1 MVKSKSTSMRSSGS
15 GVPLSGVLA
24 ILLVALVATA
34 SWMVP
39 EAAAQQT
46 REQAAAAAAEQASGR
61 DQTELGQ
68 SNVEFIEKA
77 ARQGAEI
84 MANPGLE
91 EEADFFKQQ
100 EAVDRYTQEHRQWLE
115 QQVERTKQIAR
126 GAIDQYGREQGI
138 QAEQAVPDG
147 PYFIVFVSQS
157 MGAEGLRQAF
167 AYGIGRKDVAFAF
180 IGYRADQTHMSFF
193 TALQKIIGVP
203 EDEEDVPSVMLNP
216 PAFTENSITR
226 VPAIVKFDPLGNPIA
241 KAEGVANPEWLDDRI
256 SRGLESSY
264 GVVGETHDIAEENLI
279 AVMKQRAAEFDHE
292 AESRKAAERYF
303 EEIETIGLPYAKETR
318 RREMLAQMV
327 VQEDVVD
334 HEGVVRHRAGEV
346 LSMVDEMPMAPVLV
360 IFNSQD
366 PYHVEFAKSIL
377 PRYPDRNVILMT
389 TDVNRASGFTG
400 YIQQEA
406 EIGRPVYLLTREVQS
421 TFRIE
426 AIPTLVTPLEDR
438 FAIVEVPLE
447 QGEVSHGTGTQ
458 AQAR

>member
-1 MVKSKSTSMRSSGS
+1 MVKNEANVNVRFGF
-15 GVPLSGVLA
+15 GVRLNWVLA
-24 ILLVALVATA
+24 IILTFLVGTT
-34 SWMVP
+34 SWVVP

-46 REQAAAAAAEQASGR
+46 KDQAAVAAAELASGR
-61 DQTELGQ
+61 DQTALGQ
-68 SNVEFIEKA
+68 SNMDFIEEA

-91 EEADFFKQQ
+91 EEAEFFKQQ
-100 EAVDRYTQEHRQWLE
+100 EAVDRYTHEHREWLE
-115 QQVERTKQIAR
+115 RQVDRTKQIAQ
-126 GAIDQYGREQGI
+126 GSIDQYGREQGI
-138 QAEQAVPDG
+138 QVEQAVPEG

-167 AYGIGRKDVAFAF
+167 AYGVGRKDVAFAF

-193 TALQKIIGVP
+193 SALQKIIGAP
-203 EDEEDVPSVMLNP
+203 GDEEDVPSVMLNP
-216 PAFTENSITR
+216 PAFTENSINQ
-226 VPAIVKFDPLGNPIA
+226 VPAIVKFDALGNPIA
-241 KAEGVANPEWLDDRI
+241 KVEGVANPQWLDDRI
-256 SRGLESSY
+256 ARGLESSY
-264 GVVGETHDIAEENLI
+264 GVVGETHEIVEENLI
-279 AVMKQRAAEFDHE
+279 AVMKQRASEFDHE

-303 EEIETIGLPYAKETR
+303 EELETIGLPYAKETR

-360 IFNSQD
+360 VFNSQD

-389 TDVNRASGFTG
+389 TDVDRASGFTG

-406 EIGRPVYLLTREVQS
+406 EIGRPIYLLTREVQS

-458 AQAR
+458 TQAR